1 MKGMKALIVGVANQR
16 SIAYGCARAFHEL
29 GAELAI
35 TYVNDRTKAYV
46 EPARELKAPIFMPL
60 DVSRP
65 GELEAVFAR
74 ITKEWGRLDSAPFLR
89 PLSCRFSAR

>member
-1 MKGMKALIVGVANQR
+1 MKALIVGVANQR

-74 ITKEWGRLDSAPFLR
+74 ITKEWAGWTARRSCFEMR

>member
-1 MKGMKALIVGVANQR
+1 MSMGIPQPVEGHEGPDRRGRQQR

-65 GELEAVFAR
+65 DELEAVFAR
-74 ITKEWGRLDSAPFLR
+74 ITKEWGRLDSAPFL
-89 PLSCRFSAR
+89 F